1 MEIKIFF
8 DSINEQD
15 YSSIVDNN
23 ALFHNIEY
31 FGEKLPNWRTAD
43 IALIGI
49 LENRGSL
56 LNTSADKAAD
66 MVRHQLYRLKKGVKS
81 YKIVDLGNLRCGD
94 SAEAT
99 QLRLKE
105 VCQALMEHHV
115 LPIIFGGTHDVDYG
129 QYMAYEHSDKLISVL
144 NVDAFLDMETE
155 MNMGLS
161 RHHSLQIMMHE
172 PNFLF
177 NYTNLAY
184 QSYLADQQMLDTL
197 EKLSFENYRLGEVQE
212 KIEEMEPVVR
222 DADMLSFDI
231 SAIKMQ
237 DAPGNGQSQPFGL
250 TGQEACQLAW
260 YAGQSQKLTSA
271 GFYEYNPH
279 DDFRT
284 QTAQTVATM
293 IWYLIEGFYNRKLEL
308 AFNTDNYYRYL
319 VSLPDEQQELIF
331 YKSKQTEKWWMEVP
345 FPISKSKYTRSS
357 IVPCSYSDYLTA
369 GQGEIPDR
377 WLHVHTKLI

>member
-1 MEIKIFF
+1 LEIKIFF
-8 DSINEQD
+8 DSIDEQD
-15 YSSIVDNN
+15 YDHITDSNS
-23 ALFHNIEY
+23 LFRNIEY
-31 FGEKLPNWRTAD
+31 FGEKLPNWRKAD

-49 LENRGSL
+49 VENRGSL
-56 LNTSADKAAD
+56 VNTSAAKAAEKI
-66 MVRHQLYRLKKGVKS
+66 RRQLYQLKKGAKN
-81 YKIVDLGNLRCGD
+81 YKIVDLGNLRNGD
-94 SAEAT
+94 HAEAT

-105 VCQALMEHHV
+105 VCQALLEHKV
-115 LPIIFGGTHDVDYG
+115 LPIIFGGTHDIDYG
-129 QYMAYEHSDKLISVL
+129 QYMAYEHYDKLISVL
-144 NVDAFLDMETE
+144 NVDAFLDME
-155 MNMGLS
+155 NDKSLGLS
-161 RHHSLQIMMHE
+161 RHHSHQIMMHQ
-172 PNFLF
+172 PNYLF

-197 EKLSFENYRLGEVQE
+197 EKLSFENYRLGQVQE

-237 DAPGNGQSQPFGL
+237 DAPGNAQSQPFGL

-260 YAGQSQKLTSA
+260 YAGQSDKLTSA
-271 GFYEYNPH
+271 GFYEYNPE

-284 QTAQTVATM
+284 QTAQVVATM
-293 IWYLIEGFYNRKLEL
+293 MWYLIEGFYHRKLEL
-308 AFNTDNYYRYL
+308 EFNTDNYYRYL
-319 VSLPDEQQELIF
+319 VSLPDDQQELIF
-331 YKSKQTEKWWMEVP
+331 YKSKQSEKWWMEVP

-357 IVPCSYSDYLTA
+357 IVPCSYTDYLIA